1 MKAIITAAGYGT
13 RLLPATKEIPKEM
26 LPIPYHGSFK
36 PVIQIVFEQL
46 FHIGIRDFIIIV
58 GRGKRVIEDHFTP
71 DYLFTKYLDSKYKIK
86 ESNELKEFYN
96 MLEQSDITWINQLD
110 RRGFGDAVLRAE
122 PFAGDDFLI
131 VAADH
136 IPRDLPMMPPQSIL
150 ITKVD
155 DPKNY
160 GVVVL
165 DKNGTIIDIQEKP
178 EKPKTNLIVMP
189 YYRFDSRIFKFLHEV
204 KPDKNNEIQ
213 LTQAIKKMIEENVKI
228 KGIRINKAYDLGN
241 IEKYVKAY
249 KELGRQPIKN
259 KKEEQKIKK

>member
-26 LPIPYHGSFK
+26 LPIPYQGSFK

-46 FHIGIRDFIIIV
+46 FHRGVRDFIIIV

-71 DYLFTKYLDSKYKIK
+71 DYFFTKYLDSKHKAK
-86 ESNELKEFYN
+86 ESKELKDFYS

-136 IPRDLPMMPPQSIL
+136 IPKELPKMPPQSIL
-150 ITKVD
+150 ITNAE

-165 DKNGTIIDIQEKP
+165 GRDSTIIDIQEKP

-189 YYRFDSRIFKFLHEV
+189 YYRFDSTIFKFLHEV
-204 KPDKNNEIQ
+204 KPDKNKEIQ
-213 LTQAIKKMIEENVKI
+213 LTQAIKKMIEHDVKI
-228 KGIRINKAYDLGN
+228 KGVMVNKAYDLGS
-241 IEKYVKAY
+241 IEKYIRAY
-249 KELGRQPIKN
+249 KELGSSQTKN
-259 KKEEQKIKK
+259 KRKRKK